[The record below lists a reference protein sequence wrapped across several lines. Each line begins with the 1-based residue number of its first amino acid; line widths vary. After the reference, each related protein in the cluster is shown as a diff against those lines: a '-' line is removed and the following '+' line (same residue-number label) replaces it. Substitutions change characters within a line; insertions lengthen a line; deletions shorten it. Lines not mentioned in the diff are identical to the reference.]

1 LVLGALILLLA
12 SGCGKPAQPRGA
24 ISGKVTLDGPAV
36 GTNRIEI
43 RAAPRTIGRMIPNPY
58 KKDGSM
64 IEQRVVG
71 VPPRFNSAS
80 TLEAEAKLGDNVA
93 DV

>member
-1 LVLGALILLLA
+1 
-12 SGCGKPAQPRGA
+12 
-24 ISGKVTLDGPAV
+24 
-36 GTNRIEI
+36 
-43 RAAPRTIGRMIPNPY
+43 MIPNPY